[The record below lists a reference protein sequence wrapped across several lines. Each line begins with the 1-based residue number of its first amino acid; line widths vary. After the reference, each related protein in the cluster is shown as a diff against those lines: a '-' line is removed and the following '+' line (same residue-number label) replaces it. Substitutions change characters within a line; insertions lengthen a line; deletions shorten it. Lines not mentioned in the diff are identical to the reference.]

1 MTESRLHAM
10 REEDGSMHKS
20 VQDFRP
26 LVTVTVVLLASIA
39 AFAQRGATN
48 GEWRTYGGDLG
59 STKYSPL
66 DQINKANVTRLRIA
80 WRRPSVDPS
89 ILAKVPDL
97 RYADDFRTTPLFVE
111 GVLYTPNAVGLVEA
125 FDAGTGKTI
134 WVQEPPE
141 SGPNAYVGVG
151 TRGVAYWT
159 DGADRRILV
168 QRGQYLIALNAKTGK
183 PYPTFGT
190 GGRVDLQRYVT
201 GPPGPDEIY
210 RWRGAPTVV
219 GDIVILG
226 RSMSDTFMRK
236 ESPRGDVWAFDVRT
250 GERKWT
256 FNTIPRFGEFGTD
269 SWDNGSWEYSG
280 HANAWA
286 LFSVD
291 TELGYVYMPVGA
303 PTSDMYGG
311 HRHGDNLFSTSLVCV
326 EAATGKRVWHFQ
338 TSHHDLWDYD
348 VPAPPILMDLVVDG
362 RPIKAVAQITKQAF
376 VFVFDRVTGKPVW
389 PIEERPVPQST
400 TPGEKTSPT
409 QPFPTRPPAFD
420 RQGATEDNLIDFTP
434 ELRAEALEI
443 VKRYTMGPMYTPPS
457 VKTDSNLGTIQLPGS
472 QGGGDVQGAA
482 FDPETKYLYVP
493 SITAPFVADIVKA
506 DPARGN
512 LLYHQGTRMWMGGPR
527 GLPLF
532 KPPYGRITAFDMNK
546 GEIVWQVPNGVG
558 PRDHPAIRHLKLGR
572 LGWPGRPSP
581 LLTKTLLFIGEG
593 SAVQVERNRVSPG
606 MPIEIATKYGEPWFR
621 AYDKE
626 TGAVVWETQL
636 PAGTTGA
643 PMTYMHQGKQYVV
656 VPIGGTD
663 VKSQFV
669 AFSLP

>member
-1 MTESRLHAM
+1 M
-10 REEDGSMHKS
+10 REEEGSMRNR
-20 VQDFRP
+20 VQLFRS
-26 LVTVTVVLLASIA
+26 LVTVTLVCLASIA

-48 GEWRTYGGDLG
+48 GEWRAYAGDLA

-66 DQINKANVTRLRIA
+66 DQINKANVNQLRIA

-89 ILAKVPDL
+89 ILAKAPDL
-97 RYADDFRTTPLFVE
+97 RYADDFRTTALMID
-111 GVLYTPNAVGLVEA
+111 GVLYAPNAVGLVEA

-141 SGPNAYVGVG
+141 TGPNAYVGVG
-151 TRGVAYWT
+151 TRGVAYWR
-159 DGADRRILV
+159 DGADARILV
-168 QRGQYLIALNAKTGK
+168 QHGHYLTALNAKTGK

-190 GGRVDLQRYVT
+190 GGRVDLQRYVAA
-201 GPPGPDEIY
+201 PPVGDDIY

-226 RSMSDTFMRK
+226 RSMSDTFTKR
-236 ESPRGDVWAFDVRT
+236 EGARADVWAFDVRT

-256 FNTIPRFGEFGTD
+256 FNTIPRFGELGTD
-269 SWDNGSWEYSG
+269 TWEDGSWEYSG
-280 HANAWA
+280 HANVWA
-286 LFSVD
+286 TFSVD
-291 TELGYVYMPVGA
+291 TELGYVYMGSGA
-303 PTSDMYGG
+303 PTNDMYGG
-311 HRHGDNLFSTSLVCV
+311 HRRGDNLFSTSLVCV

-348 VPAPPILMDLVVDG
+348 IPTAPILMDLVVDG
-362 RPIKAVAQITKQAF
+362 RPIKAVAQVTKQAF

-400 TPGEKTSPT
+400 TPGEKTSRT
-409 QPFPTRPPAFD
+409 QPFPTKPPAFD

-443 VKRYTMGPMYTPPS
+443 VKRYTIGPMYTPPS
-457 VKTDSNLGTIQLPGS
+457 VKTDTNLGTIQLPGS
-472 QGGGDVQGAA
+472 QGGGDIQGAA

-493 SITAPFVADIVKA
+493 SITSPFVADIVKG

-512 LLYHQGTRMWMGGPR
+512 LLYHQGTRMWMPGPR

-572 LGWPGRPSP
+572 LGWPSRPAP

-593 SAVQVERNRVSPG
+593 SAVQVERNRVPPG

-621 AYDKE
+621 AYDKQ

-643 PMTYMHQGKQYVV
+643 PMTYMHQGKQYVL
-656 VPIGGTD
+656 VPIGGID